1 LKNSLRDFGFTEKE
15 NSLISQ
21 DIRINFKISQN
32 KQFVLN
38 QIDFE
43 LAGSMKQGTYSCN
56 HIEFKVKDNSAHLRF
71 MYDNNSEALKPGM
84 NIETDAL

>member
-1 LKNSLRDFGFTEKE
+1 
-15 NSLISQ
+15 
-21 DIRINFKISQN
+21 
-32 KQFVLN
+32 LN